1 MAKPGADPSRTYITR
16 EELHR
21 HSKRALSI
29 LSAVLVLMALL
40 LVAIG
45 LRQVDTSASDS
56 ELHAV
61 AVAQCYR
68 VDFLRWEIDLG
79 RLERYRVWQ
88 REHQPALTKA
98 EDFLPFTNCKK
109 ALAQDGAYSPARPF
123 SFTRLTGA
131 QIRLFANTRPPKP
144 YGIYASHILMGN

>member
-1 MAKPGADPSRTYITR
+1 MPKPGVDSGRTYVTR

-40 LVAIG
+40 LVGIG
-45 LRQVDTSASDS
+45 LRQIDTSTSDN

-68 VDFLRWEIDLG
+68 VNFLRWEIDLG

-88 REHQPALTKA
+88 REHQPALTEA
-98 EDFLPFTNCKK
+98 EDFLPFTNCRK
-109 ALAQDGAYSPARPF
+109 ALAQDGAYLPARPF
-123 SFTRLTGA
+123 SFNRLTDA
-131 QIRLFANTRPPKP
+131 QIHLFEDTLPPKP